1 VVKGRCK
8 ATGSI
13 RAVKTIAK
21 THPKYVDWIREEGK
35 IMKLMDHPNIIKLF
49 EVYEDSKNLYL
60 VMELCTGGGLAERLS
75 DGRYFSE
82 SQVAFMMRQV
92 LRTVSYMHKMGIC
105 HRDLKPE
112 NFLFLT
118 QDPLERNVLK
128 IIDFGVS
135 CVFEPCVELRDKAG
149 TPYYT
154 APQVLD
160 GRYTEACD
168 LWSCGVIMYVL
179 LCGVPPFMGKTDV
192 EVAQK
197 IKRGNFAFQA
207 DAWNKVS
214 EDTKN
219 LIRGLLQYHPSKRF
233 NATEALNHVAIQQRA
248 PRGKDVKLRPSIID
262 SMRTFAFSSKLKKAA
277 LHAVATTSRE
287 DQVAPLREIFLALD
301 MDDDGLVTV
310 SDFHTAFEQAGLTV
324 PADLEA
330 IVFEVDANKSGA
342 IDYTEFLAATL
353 GESHYLQ
360 KDRCWAAFLVFDR
373 NGDGKITKDEL
384 EISLGDPDPWK
395 DEGGAFEH
403 FPEAIADVL
412 QASDLNGD
420 GYLDFSEFMHMMSG
434 NQNGNGK
441 RMEPRTP

>member
-1 VVKGRCK
+1 
-8 ATGSI
+8 
-13 RAVKTIAK
+13 
-21 THPKYVDWIREEGK
+21 
-35 IMKLMDHPNIIKLF
+35 
-49 EVYEDSKNLYL
+49 
-60 VMELCTGGGLAERLS
+60 
-75 DGRYFSE
+75 
-82 SQVAFMMRQV
+82 
-92 LRTVSYMHKMGIC
+92 MHKKGIC

-135 CVFEPCVELRDKAG
+135 CVFETNVELRDKAG
-149 TPYYT
+149 TPFYT

-168 LWSCGVIMYVL
+168 LWSCGVIMYIL

-192 EVAQK
+192 EVCQK

-207 DAWNKVS
+207 DAWKKVS

-219 LIRGLLQYHPSKRF
+219 LIRGLLQYQPNKRF
-233 NATEALNHVAIQQRA
+233 NATEALNHIAIHQRA
-248 PRGKDVKLRPSIID
+248 PRGKDVNLRPSIIG
-262 SMRTFAFSSKLKKAA
+262 SMRSFAFSPKLKKAA

-287 DQVAPLREIFLALD
+287 DQVASLREIFLALD
-301 MDDDGLVTV
+301 MDDDGFVTFNELQ
-310 SDFHTAFEQAGLTV
+310 SAFEQAGLTV

-330 IVFEVDANKSGA
+330 IVEEVDANRSGA

-353 GESHYLQ
+353 EEAHYLQ

-373 NGDGKITKDEL
+373 NGDGKISKEEL
-384 EISLGDPDPWK
+384 EVTLGDPVPGR
-395 DEGGAFEH
+395 DEDTR
-403 FPEAIADVL
+403 EAIVDVL

-420 GYLDFSEFMHMMSG
+420 GFLDFSEFMHMMSAKH
-434 NQNGNGK
+434 NSNGRNGSAT
-441 RMEPRTP
+441 RIEPRTP